1 MQTIEI
7 KKGISIGMDDLAQ
20 RLSELDMS
28 ALTHFFEQLNEK
40 MVGNSQAMVR
50 KGNEEAILL
59 KKIKTL
65 LPKRV
70 TQRYY
75 SLITKDRQQS
85 LPEKER
91 QEMML
96 LIDFME
102 NKCAERLRLMHSLAQ
117 LRGITV
123 PELLKQLPIQNQN
136 PLYKP

>member
-40 MVGNSQAMVR
+40 MIGSSQAVVR
-50 KGNEEAILL
+50 KGNEEVILL

-75 SLITKDRQQS
+75 SLIAKDAQQS
-85 LPEKER
+85 LAEKER

-96 LIDFME
+96 LIEFME
-102 NKCAERLRLMHSLAQ
+102 NKCAERLHLMHSLAQ

-123 PELLKQLPIQNQN
+123 PQLLKQLPIQTKN